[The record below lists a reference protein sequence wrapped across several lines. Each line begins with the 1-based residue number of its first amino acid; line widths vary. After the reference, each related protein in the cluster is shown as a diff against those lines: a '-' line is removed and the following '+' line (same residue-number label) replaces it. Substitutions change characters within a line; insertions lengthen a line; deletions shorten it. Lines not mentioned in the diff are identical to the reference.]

1 MGTLRSIVG
10 LGLRSST
17 SGLTDTNIY
26 EKGIAIQQNGR
37 MAEWHWE
44 HLLLHRIELPR
55 SMATQYRHES
65 RLNQLTD
72 NK

>member
-1 MGTLRSIVG
+1 MPLQSLKLMKLLEWSSNFKLSTMGTLRSIVG

-37 MAEWHWE
+37 MALGVPIVTSH
-44 HLLLHRIELPR
+44 
-55 SMATQYRHES
+55 
-65 RLNQLTD
+65 
-72 NK
+72 